1 MPDAITL
8 LSETLIRALGHSL
21 WQAALI
27 SAAVWF
33 LLRTLPAKYA
43 ERRYAIALG
52 GLAGIV
58 AAALVTWSVLRL
70 EPTESNSDGIQYRRP
85 VEQTVR
91 ISDSP
96 SASRQSSPAEPQA
109 EVAEL
114 AEHTDQNPTSFAADA
129 TSSINP
135 SSPIVARWLAVIWLC
150 GAVVMLLRGL
160 AGFVIARRWLVE
172 SAAVAESGL
181 QELTEIVKE
190 LSGRLKL
197 RLIVRIVLSDR
208 IDTPAVVGVLWPVI
222 MVPVSMLT
230 GVPADQW
237 RIMIAHELAHIR
249 RWDPLVSLIQMVV
262 ESLLFFNP
270 FVWWLNRIIRA
281 EREAC
286 CDAVAARICG
296 QPMSVAKTLIDVA
309 ASIHRPVISSA
320 LAFAEPSSEGELSD
334 RVLRLVQPDRAPR
347 LRISWLSVTVVMVA
361 LAATFI
367 LLQRGT
373 DIAVQTA
380 ANWMS
385 PKERVEKLVQLEAE
399 QNGNF
404 VPARAASADGSR
416 TSDDPNAGKI
426 AVHVIVKTDD
436 GSKITP
442 KLTLHYQSRAGNNG
456 VSGALDGLDA
466 ETVEYKKTHYFRP
479 CRLLIGASHPDFA
492 AVSSPVV
499 TLMPEAKEKTIELI
513 LTRGSNVDAVVTNE
527 HGQPIA
533 LAEIMCAA
541 VFGFGGSWSGGG
553 PQRIQTDEGG
563 RLKLSRIANA
573 TYSIEVMANGYQRLR
588 LTQSLEQAVSTN
600 SNEPFKLVLK
610 PARPVSVLILD
621 KESSQPIGNAR
632 LRITYR
638 KSAKEGID
646 FGFSRRW
653 ATPDPWLDY
662 AISNSDGVAV
672 LDQLEDDTVY
682 TFAVVTESYGVGV
695 FETKAGDEERAISL
709 SPETKISGRLTG
721 DLQQLQKST
730 DVAKPGFQVSV
741 RSRIGSVSQDLSGL
755 YWVSVDPSGYFEI
768 DRLAQGERLTLE
780 LPNEKKELQITES
793 MTELEIPLQ
802 PVESESSTPVRDV
815 VIRLTGTDPEA
826 PAQGTLFVNWSHPT
840 ARMDAQVNNN
850 MPVTSNEVRLKV
862 PVGAFLNFRQES
874 LAGYH
879 IDDQS
884 QIAILPSS
892 TPQVIEA
899 SVTAVGG
906 VYGSIKRA
914 DGSPADRGFA
924 TVLAM
929 ELPPSEK
936 DSSRVNSP
944 YSQAGFQFMKSVPF
958 GGRYRL
964 LVHEDTDDAHVWT
977 VSEEFTIDESNPIV
991 KMDVVLPT
999 GRDLKLHVV
1008 DKDGKPVAAQ
1018 AVKLSFSFTQKPG
1031 GLLSRKSVQVFSS
1044 SSFEATSVTDSNG
1057 ICTFRG
1063 LSIDHPL
1070 EGIELKLTATTEPGP
1085 YRGKSQTISLAETKQ
1100 PVKIV
1105 LSRGLTA
1112 SGYLIDTATNKPVPN
1127 AEIRL
1132 MPQQYSAEREYQGWA
1147 NAKTDATGR
1156 FEFSGLEPIEYRGSI
1171 NDAYPKG
1178 AVLQPQSDGGLSI
1191 SYPANVQQLNLTPTD
1206 PPSEPVRWEV
1216 ILDPRSRWINV
1227 GRSVLR
1233 STRVQ
1238 PDPPKPPR

>member
-1 MPDAITL
+1 MPDTITQ

-27 SAAVWF
+27 SGIVWL
-33 LLRTLPAKYA
+33 LLRTLPAKHA

-70 EPTESNSDGIQYRRP
+70 EPTESNSTAIQNSRP

-91 ISDSP
+91 IFDAAP
-96 SASRQSSPAEPQA
+96 APHQSAPAELQA

-114 AEHTDQNPTSFAADA
+114 AEHTRKNPLSSAADA
-129 TSSINP
+129 TSSINGGN
-135 SSPIVARWLAVIWLC
+135 SIVVRGLAVIWLC

-197 RLIVRIVLSDR
+197 RRMIRIVLSDR

-249 RWDPLVSLIQMVV
+249 RWDPIVSLIQVVV

-296 QPMSVAKTLIDVA
+296 QPMSVAKTLVDMA
-309 ASIHRPVISSA
+309 ASIHRPLISSA
-320 LAFAEPSSEGELSD
+320 MAFAEPSRQGELSD
-334 RVLRLVQPDRAPR
+334 RVLRLVQPDRAPQSK
-347 LRISWLSVTVVMVA
+347 ISWLSVTVVMVA
-361 LAATFI
+361 LAGTFL

-399 QNGNF
+399 RNGNF
-404 VPARAASADGSR
+404 VPAKAASADGS
-416 TSDDPNAGKI
+416 SASNDPNAGKI
-426 AVHVIVKTDD
+426 AVHVIVRTDD

-442 KLTLHYQSRAGNNG
+442 KLTLHYQSRAGSNTSG
-456 VSGALDGLDA
+456 GALDGPDA
-466 ETVEYKKTHYFRP
+466 EDQEYKKTHYFPP
-479 CRLLIGASHPDFA
+479 CKLLIGASHPDFA
-492 AVSSPVV
+492 AVSSSVV
-499 TLMPEAKEKTIELI
+499 TLMPEDKEKTFELI
-513 LTRGSNVDAVVTNE
+513 LTRGSTLNAVVTNE
-527 HGQPIA
+527 QGQPVSQA
-533 LAEIMCAA
+533 DVKYSS
-541 VFGFGGSWSGGG
+541 VFGFDGGWSGGG
-553 PQRIQTDEGG
+553 PQEARTDEAG
-563 RLKLSRIANA
+563 RLQLSHIANV
-573 TYSIEVMANGYQRLR
+573 TYSIEVMAKGYQRLR
-588 LTQSLEQAVSTN
+588 LKESLEQAVST
-600 SNEPFKLVLK
+600 SSTEPFKLILK
-610 PARPVSVLILD
+610 PARPVSVQVVDKQSDRPIANAKLRVIVRQSD
-621 KESSQPIGNAR
+621 KEGMS
-632 LRITYR
+632 
-638 KSAKEGID
+638 

-653 ATPDPWLDY
+653 ETSSAWYDFAATDSHGL
-662 AISNSDGVAV
+662 AV
-672 LDQLEDDTVY
+672 LDQLEDNAVY
-682 TFAVVTESYGVGV
+682 TFAVVAENYGVGV
-695 FETKAGDEERAISL
+695 LDAKAGDQEHAISL
-709 SPETKISGRLTG
+709 SPEKKISGRFTG

-741 RSRIGSVSQDLSGL
+741 WSRIGLSSRDLTDS
-755 YWVSVDPSGYFEI
+755 YWIHVDPSGHFEI
-768 DRLAQGERLTLE
+768 DRLTQGERLTLS
-780 LPNEKKELQITES
+780 LPNEKKELQIKES

-802 PVESESSTPVRDV
+802 PVEPESSTPVREV
-815 VIRLTGTDPEA
+815 VIRLTGTEPDA
-826 PAQGTLFVNWSHPT
+826 PARGTVFVNWSHPT
-840 ARMDAQVNNN
+840 VRRDERADYNL
-850 MPVTSNEVRLKV
+850 PITSNEVRLKV
-862 PVGAFLNFRQES
+862 PVGALLNFRQES
-874 LAGYH
+874 LAGYR

-884 QIAILPSS
+884 QISILPGA
-892 TPQVIEA
+892 TPLVMEA
-899 SVTAVGG
+899 PVTAVGG

-924 TVLAM
+924 TVLEM
-929 ELPPSEK
+929 ELPPGEK

-964 LVHEDTDDAHVWT
+964 LVHEDTDEAHVWT

-991 KMDVVLPT
+991 KMDVVLPS

-1018 AVKLSFSFTQKPG
+1018 EVKLSFSFTQKSG
-1031 GLLSRKSVQVFSS
+1031 GFFSRKPRRDFGSHSFSTT
-1044 SSFEATSVTDSNG
+1044 AVTDSSG
-1057 ICTFRG
+1057 VCTFRN

-1070 EGIELKLTATTEPGP
+1070 EGIELKLTATIEPGP
-1085 YRGKSQTISLAETKQ
+1085 YRGKSQTISLAETRQ
-1100 PVKIV
+1100 PVEIV

-1112 SGYLIDTATNKPVPN
+1112 SGYLIDVATNKPVPN

-1132 MPQQYSAEREYQGWA
+1132 MPQQYSSEREYQGWA

-1156 FEFSGLEPIEYRGSI
+1156 FEFSGLDPTEYRGHI

-1191 SYPANVQQLNLTPTD
+1191 SYPANVQHLNLTPTD
-1206 PPSEPVRWEV
+1206 PPGEPVRWEV
-1216 ILDPRSRWINV
+1216 ILNPRGS
-1227 GRSVLR
+1227 L
-1233 STRVQ
+1233 
-1238 PDPPKPPR
+1238 KPLD

>member
-1 MPDAITL
+1 MPDTITQ

-27 SAAVWF
+27 SGIVWL
-33 LLRTLPAKYA
+33 LLRTLPAKHA

-70 EPTESNSDGIQYRRP
+70 EPTESNSTAIQNSRP

-91 ISDSP
+91 IFDAAP
-96 SASRQSSPAEPQA
+96 APHQSAPAELQA

-114 AEHTDQNPTSFAADA
+114 AEHTRKNPLSSAADA
-129 TSSINP
+129 TSSINGGN
-135 SSPIVARWLAVIWLC
+135 SIVVRGLAVIWLC

-197 RLIVRIVLSDR
+197 RRMIRIVLSDR

-249 RWDPLVSLIQMVV
+249 RWDPIVSLIQVVV

-296 QPMSVAKTLIDVA
+296 QPMSVAKTLVDMA
-309 ASIHRPVISSA
+309 ASIHRPLISSA
-320 LAFAEPSSEGELSD
+320 MAFAEPSSEGELSD
-334 RVLRLVQPDRAPR
+334 RVLRLVQPDRPPR
-347 LRISWLSVTVVMVA
+347 LKVSLLSVALVMVV
-361 LAATFI
+361 LAAT
-367 LLQRGT
+367 LVVLQRGT

-380 ANWMS
+380 ASWMS

-399 QNGNF
+399 RNGNF
-404 VPARAASADGSR
+404 VPARVSSADGSSA
-416 TSDDPNAGKI
+416 SDDPNAGMI

-456 VSGALDGLDA
+456 VSGALDGLDS

-499 TLMPEAKEKTIELI
+499 TLMPEDKEKAIELI
-513 LTRGSNVDAVVTNE
+513 LTRGSTVDALVTDE
-527 HGQPIA
+527 RGQPVSQA
-533 LAEIMCAA
+533 AVKYTA

-553 PQRIQTDEGG
+553 AQDIKTNEAG
-563 RLKLSRIANA
+563 RLELSRIAKA
-573 TYSIEVMANGYQRLR
+573 TYSIEVKAKGYQRLR
-588 LTQSLEQAVSTN
+588 LIQSLEQAVST
-600 SNEPFKLVLK
+600 SSREPFKLVLK
-610 PARPVSVLILD
+610 PARPVSVRVLN
-621 KESSQPIGNAR
+621 KQSSQPIADAR

-638 KSAKEGID
+638 KMAISGID
-646 FGFSRRW
+646 VGFSRRW
-653 ATPDPWLDY
+653 TTPDPWLDF
-662 AISNSDGVAV
+662 AISNSDGIAV

-682 TFAVVTESYGVGV
+682 TFAVVAENYGVGV
-695 FETKAGDEERAISL
+695 FDVSAGDDERTLSL
-709 SPETKISGRLTG
+709 SPPIRIAGQFTG
-721 DLQQLQKST
+721 DLQQLEKCR
-730 DVAKPGFQVSV
+730 DVARPPGFQVSV
-741 RSRIGSVSQDLSGL
+741 LSQMGSATRDLEDE
-755 YWVSVDPSGYFEI
+755 YWMYVDPKGHFELNG
-768 DRLAQGERLTLE
+768 LAQDERLILR
-780 LPNEKKELQITES
+780 LPNYRKELQITES

-802 PVESESSTPVRDV
+802 PVEPESGASIRDV
-815 VIRLTGTDPEA
+815 LIRLTGTDPDA
-826 PAQGTLFVNWSHPT
+826 PAQGKLFVTWSHPT
-840 ARMDAQVNNN
+840 ARMDAQSDYN
-850 MPVTSNEVRLKV
+850 MPITSNEVRLKV
-862 PVGAFLNFRQES
+862 PVGAFLNFRQEN
-874 LAGYH
+874 LAGYR
-879 IDDQS
+879 IDDQR
-884 QIAILPSS
+884 QIAILPGSA
-892 TPQVIEA
+892 PQVIEA
-899 SVTAVGG
+899 PVTAVGG

-924 TVLAM
+924 TVLEM
-929 ELPPSEK
+929 ELPPGEK

-964 LVHEDTDDAHVWT
+964 LVHEDTDEAHVWT

-991 KMDVVLPT
+991 KMDVVLPS

-1018 AVKLSFSFTQKPG
+1018 EVKLSFSFTQKSG
-1031 GLLSRKSVQVFSS
+1031 GFFSRKPRRDFGSHSFSTT
-1044 SSFEATSVTDSNG
+1044 AVTDSNG
-1057 ICTFRG
+1057 VCTFRN

-1070 EGIELKLTATTEPGP
+1070 EGIELKLTATIEPGP
-1085 YRGKSQTISLAETKQ
+1085 YRGKSQTISLAETRQ
-1100 PVKIV
+1100 PVEIV

-1112 SGYLIDTATNKPVPN
+1112 SGYLIDVATNKPVPN

-1132 MPQQYSAEREYQGWA
+1132 MPQQYSSEREYQGWA

-1156 FEFSGLEPIEYRGSI
+1156 FEFSGLDPTEYRGHI

-1191 SYPANVQQLNLTPTD
+1191 SYPANVQHLNLTPTD
-1206 PPSEPVRWEV
+1206 PPGEPVRWEV
-1216 ILDPRSRWINV
+1216 ILNPRGS
-1227 GRSVLR
+1227 L
-1233 STRVQ
+1233 
-1238 PDPPKPPR
+1238 KPLD

>member
-8 LSETLIRALGHSL
+8 LSETLIRVLGHSL

-27 SAAVWF
+27 SGVVWL
-33 LLRTLPAKYA
+33 LLRTLPAKHA

-52 GLAGIV
+52 GLASIV
-58 AAALVTWSVLRL
+58 AAVLVTWSVLRL
-70 EPTESNSDGIQYRRP
+70 EPTESDSDGTLYRRP

-109 EVAEL
+109 EVVEL

-129 TSSINP
+129 TSSINR
-135 SSPIVARWLAVIWLC
+135 SGPIVARWLSVIWLC

-160 AGFVIARRWLVE
+160 AGFVIVRSWLVE

-181 QELTEIVKE
+181 QELKDIVKE

-197 RLIVRIVLSDR
+197 RRMIQIVLSDR
-208 IDTPAVVGVLWPVI
+208 IDTPAVVGVIWPVI

-270 FVWWLNRIIRA
+270 FVWWLNRITRA

-296 QPMSVAKTLIDVA
+296 QPMSVAKTLVEVA

-320 LAFAEPSSEGELSD
+320 MAFAEPSREGELSD
-334 RVLRLVQPDRAPR
+334 RVLRLVQPDRAPQSK
-347 LRISWLSVTVVMVA
+347 ISWLSVTVVMVA

-399 QNGNF
+399 RNGNF
-404 VPARAASADGSR
+404 IPAVAASTDGS
-416 TSDDPNAGKI
+416 SSSQDPHAGKI

-436 GSKITP
+436 GSRITP
-442 KLTLHYQSRAGNNG
+442 KLTLYNQIRFSNHTTMGT
-456 VSGALDGLDA
+456 LDLLDA
-466 ETVEYKKTHYFRP
+466 EELEYRKTHYFRP

-492 AVSSPVV
+492 AISSPVV
-499 TLMPEAKEKTIELI
+499 TLMPEDKEKTVELI
-513 LTRGSNVDAVVTNE
+513 LTRGSTVNAVVTNE
-527 HGQPIA
+527 QGQPIPQA
-533 LAEIMCAA
+533 IVKYPA
-541 VFGFGGSWSGGG
+541 VFGFDGGSTGGG
-553 PQRIQTDEGG
+553 GGTEEAQADEAG
-563 RLKLSRIANA
+563 RFQFSRIANSA
-573 TYSIEVMANGYQRLR
+573 YSIEVMAKGYQRLR
-588 LTQSLEQAVSTN
+588 LRQSLEQAVST
-600 SNEPFKLVLK
+600 SSSEPFKLVLK
-610 PARPVSVLILD
+610 PARPVSVRVVD
-621 KESSQPIGNAR
+621 KQSSQPIANAR

-638 KSAKEGID
+638 QSDKEGMD
-646 FGFSRRW
+646 FSFSRGW
-653 ATPDPWLDY
+653 AKPNPWLDY
-662 AISNSDGVAV
+662 AVSDSDGLAV
-672 LDQLEDDTVY
+672 LDQLEDASVY
-682 TFAVVTESYGVGV
+682 TFAVVAESYGVGV
-695 FETKAGDEERAISL
+695 FEAKAGNEEHAISL
-709 SPETKISGRLTG
+709 SPSLKISGRFTG

-730 DVAKPGFQVSV
+730 DAARPGFQVSV
-741 RSRIGSVSQDLSGL
+741 RSRIGSVSQDLSDL
-755 YWVSVDPSGYFEI
+755 YWVSVDLSGHFEI

-780 LPNEKKELQITES
+780 LPNKKKELQITES

-802 PVESESSTPVRDV
+802 PVEPESNTPVRDV

-826 PAQGTLFVNWSHPT
+826 PAQGTLFVYWSHPT
-840 ARMDAQVNNN
+840 VRRDDHADYN
-850 MPVTSNEVRLKV
+850 MPITSNEVRLKV
-862 PVGAFLNFRQES
+862 PVGASLNFRQES
-874 LAGYH
+874 LPGYR
-879 IDDQS
+879 IEDQS
-884 QIAILPSS
+884 QIAILPGSA
-892 TPQVIEA
+892 PQVIEA

-914 DGSPADRGFA
+914 DGIPAERGFV

-929 ELPPSEK
+929 ELPPGEK

-964 LVHEDTDDAHVWT
+964 LVHEKTDEAYVWT

-991 KMDVVLPT
+991 KMDVVLPS

-1008 DKDGKPVAAQ
+1008 DKDGKPVSAQ
-1018 AVKLSFSFTQKPG
+1018 EVKLSFRFSQKPG

-1057 ICTFRG
+1057 FCTFRN

-1070 EGIELKLTATTEPGP
+1070 EGIELKLTATIEPGP
-1085 YRGKSQTISLAETKQ
+1085 YRGKSQTISLTESKQ
-1100 PVKIV
+1100 QVEIV

-1112 SGYLIDTATNKPVPN
+1112 SGYLIDVATNKPVPN

-1156 FEFSGLEPIEYRGSI
+1156 FEFFGLEPIEYRGSI

-1191 SYPANVQQLNLTPTD
+1191 SYPANVQQLNLRPTD
-1206 PPSEPVRWEV
+1206 PPGEPVRWEV
-1216 ILDPRSRWINV
+1216 ILNPRGS
-1227 GRSVLR
+1227 LKAL
-1233 STRVQ
+1233 
-1238 PDPPKPPR
+1238 D

>member
-1 MPDAITL
+1 MPDAITQ

-27 SAAVWF
+27 SGIVWL
-33 LLRTLPAKYA
+33 LLRTLPAKHA

-52 GLAGIV
+52 GLTGIV

-70 EPTESNSDGIQYRRP
+70 ETTESNSAAIQNSRLT
-85 VEQTVR
+85 EQTVR
-91 ISDSP
+91 FSETP
-96 SASRQSSPAEPQA
+96 SKPHQSLPTEPQA

-114 AEHTDQNPTSFAADA
+114 AEHTGKNQVPSATV
-129 TSSINP
+129 TSSINR
-135 SSPIVARWLAVIWLC
+135 SGPIVARWLAVIWLC

-190 LSGRLKL
+190 LSGRLRL
-197 RLIVRIVLSDR
+197 RRLVQIVLSDR
-208 IDTPAVVGVLWPVI
+208 IDTPAVVGVFWPVI

-296 QPMSVAKTLIDVA
+296 QPMSVAKTLVDVA
-309 ASIHRPVISSA
+309 ASIHRPMISSA
-320 LAFAEPSSEGELSD
+320 MAFAEPSSEGQLSD
-334 RVLRLVQPDRAPR
+334 RVLRLVQPDRPPQSK
-347 LRISWLSVTVVMVA
+347 ISWLSVTVVMVA

-373 DIAVQTA
+373 DIAVKTA

-385 PKERVEKLVQLEAE
+385 PKERIEKLVQLEAE
-399 QNGNF
+399 KNGNF
-404 VPARAASADGSR
+404 VPAIEASADGSSA
-416 TSDDPNAGKI
+416 SDDPNAGKI

-442 KLTLHYQSRAGNNG
+442 KLMLHYQSRAGNNG
-456 VSGALDGLDA
+456 VSGALDGLYK

-499 TLMPEAKEKTIELI
+499 TLMPEDKEKAIELI
-513 LTRGSNVDAVVTNE
+513 LTRGSTVNAVVTNE
-527 HGQPIA
+527 QGQPIPQA
-533 LAEIMCAA
+533 VVKYHA
-541 VFGFGGSWSGGG
+541 VFGFSGGSTGGG
-553 PQRIQTDEGG
+553 SQEAQADESG
-563 RLKLSRIANA
+563 RVQFSRIADSA
-573 TYSIEVMANGYQRLR
+573 YSIEVMAKGYQRLR
-588 LTQSLEQAVSTN
+588 LKESLGKYATANST
-600 SNEPFKLVLK
+600 ERFKMVLK
-610 PARPVSVLILD
+610 PARPVSVRVID
-621 KESSQPIGNAR
+621 KQSSQPIANAR

-638 KSAKEGID
+638 KSEKEGMQ
-646 FGFSRRW
+646 FGFNRRST
-653 ATPDPWLDY
+653 TPDRWQNY
-662 AISNSDGVAV
+662 AISNIEGLAV
-672 LDQLEDDTVY
+672 LDQLEDDIVY
-682 TFAVVTESYGVGV
+682 TFAVVAETYGVGV
-695 FETKAGDEERAISL
+695 LEIKSGDAERIISL
-709 SPETKISGRLTG
+709 SPPTGISGRFTG

-730 DVAKPGFQVSV
+730 DVTKPGFQVWV
-741 RSRIGSVSQDLSGL
+741 NSRMGSNATGFDDSYSINIDADGRFKV
-755 YWVSVDPSGYFEI
+755 
-768 DRLAQGERLTLE
+768 DRLIPGESLTLF
-780 LPNEKKELQITES
+780 LPNERKELHIKEL
-793 MTELEIPLQ
+793 MEELEIPLLSKE
-802 PVESESSTPVRDV
+802 PAPNMPVRDV
-815 VIRLTGTDPEA
+815 VIRLTGIDPEA

-850 MPVTSNEVRLKV
+850 MPITSNEVRLKV
-862 PVGAFLNFRQES
+862 PVGAFLNFRPES
-874 LAGYH
+874 LPGYRME
-879 IDDQS
+879 DQS
-884 QIAILPSS
+884 RITILPGS
-892 TPQVIEA
+892 TLQVIEA
-899 SVTAVGG
+899 PVTAVGA
-906 VYGSIKRA
+906 VHGSITRA
-914 DGSPADRGFA
+914 DGSPADHGFVR
-924 TVLAM
+924 VLAM
-929 ELPPSEK
+929 ELPPGEK

-991 KMDVVLPT
+991 KMDVVLPS

-1008 DKDGKPVAAQ
+1008 DEDGNQVAAQ
-1018 AVKLSFSFTQKPG
+1018 EVKLSFSFTQKSG
-1031 GLLSRKSVQVFSS
+1031 GFFSRKPGRDFGSHSFSTT
-1044 SSFEATSVTDSNG
+1044 AVTDSNG
-1057 ICTFRG
+1057 FCTFRN

-1070 EGIELKLTATTEPGP
+1070 DGIELKLTATIEPGP
-1085 YRGKSQTISLAETKQ
+1085 YRGKSQTISLAESKQ
-1100 PVKIV
+1100 PIEIV

-1112 SGYLIDTATNKPVPN
+1112 SGYLIDVATNKPVPN

-1132 MPQQYSAEREYQGWA
+1132 MPQQYSSEREYQGWA

-1178 AVLQPQSDGGLSI
+1178 AVLQPYGDGGLRI
-1191 SYPANVQQLNLTPTD
+1191 SYPADVQQLNLTPTD
-1206 PPSEPVRWEV
+1206 PPGEPVRWEV
-1216 ILDPRSRWINV
+1216 ILNPRGS
-1227 GRSVLR
+1227 L
-1233 STRVQ
+1233 
-1238 PDPPKPPR
+1238 KPLE

>member
-1 MPDAITL
+1 MPDAITQ

-27 SAAVWF
+27 SGAVWF

-70 EPTESNSDGIQYRRP
+70 EPTESNSAATQNSRP
-85 VEQTVR
+85 MEQAVR
-91 ISDSP
+91 ISDAP
-96 SASRQSSPAEPQA
+96 PASHQSSQAEPQA
-109 EVAEL
+109 ELAEL
-114 AEHTDQNPTSFAADA
+114 TDKDTTSFAADA
-129 TSSINP
+129 TSSINRSGP
-135 SSPIVARWLAVIWLC
+135 VIARWLAVIWLC

-160 AGFVIARRWLVE
+160 AGFVIVRRWLVE
-172 SAAVAESGL
+172 STVVAEFN
-181 QELTEIVKE
+181 LTELNQIVRE
-190 LSGRLKL
+190 LSRRLKL
-197 RLIVRIVLSDR
+197 RRRIRIVLSKH

-296 QPMSVAKTLIDVA
+296 QPMSVAKTLVDVA
-309 ASIHRPVISSA
+309 ASIHRPLISSA
-320 LAFAEPSSEGELSD
+320 MAFAEPSREGELSD
-334 RVLRLVQPDRAPR
+334 RVLRLVQPDRPPQSK
-347 LRISWLSVTVVMVA
+347 ISWLSVSVVMVA

-385 PKERVEKLVQLEAE
+385 PKERIEKLVQLEAE
-399 QNGNF
+399 RNGNF
-404 VPARAASADGSR
+404 VPAAAASADGSSA
-416 TSDDPNAGKI
+416 SDDPNAGKI

-436 GSKITP
+436 SSSITP
-442 KLTLHYQSRAGNNG
+442 KLSLQYQSRAGNHS
-456 VSGALDGLDA
+456 SGGSLSGPNSEEL
-466 ETVEYKKTHYFRP
+466 EHHKTHYFSP
-479 CRLLIGASHPDFA
+479 CQLRIGASHPDFA
-492 AVSSPVV
+492 AVSSPIL
-499 TLMPEAKEKTIELI
+499 TLMPGDKEKTIELI
-513 LTRGSNVDAVVTNE
+513 LTKGSTVEALVTNE
-527 HGQPIA
+527 HGEPVP
-533 LAEIMCAA
+533 EA
-541 VFGFGGSWSGGG
+541 VVNYTAGLGFRGSWTGGAG
-553 PQRIQTDEGG
+553 QETNSDKNG
-563 RLKLSRIANA
+563 RCQLSHIAGSE
-573 TYSIEVMANGYQRLR
+573 YVIEVMAKGYQRLR
-588 LTQSLEQAVSTN
+588 LKESLEQAIST
-600 SNEPFKLVLK
+600 SSTEPFRLVLK
-610 PARPVSVLILD
+610 PARPVPVRVVD
-621 KESSQPIGNAR
+621 KQSSQPIANAR

-638 KSAKEGID
+638 KSAKEGMQ

-653 ATPDPWLDY
+653 ATPDQRYDY
-662 AISNSDGVAV
+662 AISNSDGIAV

-682 TFAVVTESYGVGV
+682 TFAVVAENYGVGV
-695 FETKAGDEERAISL
+695 FEVKAGDQEHAISL
-709 SPETKISGRLTG
+709 RPEKKISGRLIG
-721 DLQQLQKST
+721 DLQQLAKST
-730 DVAKPGFQVSV
+730 DVAKPGFKVSV
-741 RSRIGSVSQDLSGL
+741 SSRIGSVSEDLTDSF
-755 YWVSVDPSGYFEI
+755 WINIDPSGYFEI
-768 DRLAQGERLTLE
+768 DRLSQGERLTLD

-793 MTELEIPLQ
+793 MANLEIPLQ
-802 PVESESSTPVRDV
+802 PVEPESSTPVREV

-850 MPVTSNEVRLKV
+850 MPLTSNEVRLKV
-862 PVGAFLNFRQES
+862 PVGASLNFRQES
-874 LAGYH
+874 LAGYR
-879 IDDQS
+879 IDDQR
-884 QIAILPSS
+884 QIAILPGS

-899 SVTAVGG
+899 PVTAVGG

-914 DGSPADRGFA
+914 DGSPADRGFVR
-924 TVLAM
+924 VLAM
-929 ELPPSEK
+929 ELPASEK
-936 DSSRVNSP
+936 DPSHVNSP

-964 LVHEDTDDAHVWT
+964 LASEKTDDAHAWT

-991 KMDVVLPT
+991 KMDVVLPS

-1018 AVKLSFSFTQKPG
+1018 EVEMSFSFTQKSG
-1031 GLLSRKSVQVFSS
+1031 GFFSRKPGRDFGSH
-1044 SSFEATSVTDSNG
+1044 SFGTTATTDSNG

-1063 LSIDHPL
+1063 LSLDHPL
-1070 EGIELKLTATTEPGP
+1070 EGVELKLTVTIKPGP
-1085 YRGKSQTISLAETKQ
+1085 YRGKSQTISPAETKQ
-1100 PVKIV
+1100 PVEIV

-1112 SGYLIDTATNKPVPN
+1112 SGYLVDVATKKPVPN

-1132 MPQQYSAEREYQGWA
+1132 MPQQYSTEREFQGWA

-1191 SYPANVQQLNLTPTD
+1191 SYPADVQKLNLTPTD
-1206 PPSEPVRWEV
+1206 PPGKPVRWEV
-1216 ILDPRSRWINV
+1216 ILNPRGS
-1227 GRSVLR
+1227 L
-1233 STRVQ
+1233 
-1238 PDPPKPPR
+1238 KPLE

>member
-1 MPDAITL
+1 MPDAITQ

-21 WQAALI
+21 WQASLI
-27 SAAVWF
+27 SGIVWL
-33 LLRTLPAKYA
+33 LLRSLPAKHA

-58 AAALVTWSVLRL
+58 TAALVTWSVLRL
-70 EPTESNSDGIQYRRP
+70 EPTEFNSATIQNSRP
-85 VEQTVR
+85 MEQTFR
-91 ISDSP
+91 ISDAP
-96 SASRQSSPAEPQA
+96 PAPRQSSQAEPQA

-114 AEHTDQNPTSFAADA
+114 AEHAGKSSLPSAADA
-129 TSSINP
+129 TSSINGGN
-135 SSPIVARWLAVIWLC
+135 SIVVRWMAMIWLC

-172 SAAVAESGL
+172 SAAVAEFGL

-197 RLIVRIVLSDR
+197 RRMIRIVLSDR
-208 IDTPAVVGVLWPVI
+208 IDTPAVVGVIWPVI

-249 RWDPLVSLIQMVV
+249 RWDPLVGLIQMVV

-296 QPMSVAKTLIDVA
+296 QPMSVAKTLVDVA

-320 LAFAEPSSEGELSD
+320 MAFAEPSNEGELSD
-334 RVLRLVQPDRAPR
+334 RVLRLVQPDRPPR
-347 LRISWLSVTVVMVA
+347 SKISWLSVTVVMVA
-361 LAATFI
+361 LAATLFV
-367 LLQRGT
+367 LQRGT

-404 VPARAASADGSR
+404 VPAGAASADGPSA
-416 TSDDPNAGKI
+416 SDDPNAGKI

-442 KLTLHYQSRAGNNG
+442 KLTLYNQTRFSNHTSMGT
-456 VSGALDGLDA
+456 LDLLDA
-466 ETVEYKKTHYFRP
+466 EDLEYRKTHYFRP

-499 TLMPEAKEKTIELI
+499 ALMPEDKEKTVELI
-513 LTRGSNVDAVVTNE
+513 LTRGSTVNAVVTNE
-527 HGQPIA
+527 QGQPIPQA
-533 LAEIMCAA
+533 VVKYPA
-541 VFGFGGSWSGGG
+541 VFGFGGGSTGGG
-553 PQRIQTDEGG
+553 TEEAQADEAG
-563 RLKLSRIANA
+563 RFLFSRIANSV
-573 TYSIEVMANGYQRLR
+573 YSIEVMAKGYQRLR
-588 LTQSLEQAVSTN
+588 LIQSLKQAVST
-600 SNEPFKLVLK
+600 SATEPFKLVLK
-610 PARPVSVLILD
+610 RARPVSVRVVD
-621 KESSQPIGNAR
+621 KQSNQPIANAR

-638 KSAKEGID
+638 QSAKEGIE

-653 ATPDPWLDY
+653 TAPDSWLDY
-662 AISNSDGVAV
+662 AISNSDGLAV

-682 TFAVVTESYGVGV
+682 TFAVVAENYGVGV
-695 FETKAGDEERAISL
+695 LDVSAGNDERTLSL
-709 SPETKISGRLTG
+709 SPPIRIAGQLTG
-721 DLQQLQKST
+721 DLQQLEKCR
-730 DVAKPGFQVSV
+730 DVARPPGFQVSV
-741 RSRIGSVSQDLSGL
+741 LSKFGSATRDLEDE
-755 YWVSVDPSGYFEI
+755 YWMYVDPEGRFELNGLTQ
-768 DRLAQGERLTLE
+768 DERLILH
-780 LPNEKKELQITES
+780 LPNYRKKLQITKS
-793 MTELEIPLQ
+793 MPELEISLQ
-802 PVESESSTPVRDV
+802 PPEPEFSVPVRDI

-840 ARMDAQVNNN
+840 ARRDEQADYN
-850 MPVTSNEVRLKV
+850 MPITSNEVRLKV

-874 LAGYH
+874 LAGYR

-884 QIAILPSS
+884 QIAILPGS

-906 VYGSIKRA
+906 VYGSITRA
-914 DGSPADRGFA
+914 DGSPADRGFVR
-924 TVLAM
+924 VLAM
-929 ELPPSEK
+929 ELPPGEK

-944 YSQAGFQFMKSVPF
+944 FSQASSQFMKSVPF

-964 LVHEDTDDAHVWT
+964 LASEKTDDAYAWT
-977 VSEEFTIDESNPIV
+977 VSKEFTIDESNPIV
-991 KMDVVLPT
+991 NMDVVLPT

-1018 AVKLSFSFTQKPG
+1018 EVKLSFRFSQKPG

-1070 EGIELKLTATTEPGP
+1070 EGIELNLTATIEPGP
-1085 YRGKSQTISLAETKQ
+1085 YRGKSQTISLSETRQ

-1105 LSRGLTA
+1105 LSLGLTA
-1112 SGYLIDTATNKPVPN
+1112 SGYLIDVATNKPVPN

-1132 MPQQYSAEREYQGWA
+1132 MPQQYSSEREYQGWA

-1156 FEFSGLEPIEYRGSI
+1156 FEFSGLEPVEYKGHI

-1178 AVLQPQSDGGLSI
+1178 AVLQPQSDGGLRI
-1191 SYPANVQQLNLTPTD
+1191 SYPADVQQLNLTPTD
-1206 PPSEPVRWEV
+1206 PPGEPVRWEV
-1216 ILDPRSRWINV
+1216 ILNPRGSLK
-1227 GRSVLR
+1227 SLE
-1233 STRVQ
+1233 
-1238 PDPPKPPR
+1238 